1 MPILKK
7 GGFFSPDK
15 YVCNECNTEF
25 VDYYR
30 AESCETDCLKY
41 KPLRD
46 IENQGI
52 DIPINIRQLIKEFL
66 WADCYDRDELIEKLG
81 KTKQDYVVPILV
93 EQLKAYKHSENVI
106 AALGNIGSEK
116 ALDILV
122 KIIEGKKGEHFDFN
136 PNNNDEIQSGT
147 WSEYVE
153 KDGTKCYFPWSP
165 AEHHKYAAMEI
176 LIKKKYGLDSIIKS
190 VILRFNH
197 HSSKRYLEN
206 LKNIESK
213 ANEKLSEYLL
223 NKDKLKN
230 MLKGN
235 YDAYGKTIST
245 ADKQIFLAEEH
256 ILKAIGATG
265 GSKNPNIR
273 NLTIRGIISTYYPL
287 IGWGD
292 LDIIRE
298 FQTSE
303 ELLNALNKDEY
314 ALQYFNKEKDYE
326 HISRYLPSKKLSDK
340 EFKTIVKA
348 GIVKALG
355 ILRYEKSVNSIKKI
369 MGNIETQA
377 VDEKYKLMLIGTCAE
392 TLTKIK
398 RKGTLKALKNAK
410 EFCEKSYGAFSER
423 YNALEHIHNALALL
437 GEKDSVLKKV
447 EQFKS
452 NEDDSKIKEIIEDI
466 DTEVLGEVFEDLEL
480 FDDAENLYTKNGML
494 KKAAKMRRN
503 KAAQGAAKI
512 DQTIV
517 HGDYVDD
524 RDTIVKDSVVNRSNI
539 GSNSKAEDLREAK
552 SLFEEGLIDQ
562 SEYKQMKKE
571 ILGK

>member
-1 MPILKK
+1 MPSLKK

-15 YVCNECNTEF
+15 YVCAECNTEF
-25 VDYYR
+25 VDYYN
-30 AESCETDCLKY
+30 AESCETECLKY
-41 KPLRD
+41 KPLKN

-52 DIPINIRQLIKEFL
+52 DIPINIRQLINEFL
-66 WADCYDRDELIEKLG
+66 GTDCYDRDELIEKLG

-106 AALGNIGSEK
+106 VALGNIGSEK

-122 KIIEGKKGEHFDFN
+122 KIIEGKNGEHFDFN

-165 AEHHKYAAMEI
+165 AEDHKYAAMEI

-197 HSSKRYLEN
+197 YSSKRYIEN
-206 LKNIESK
+206 LKNIESE

-230 MLKGN
+230 MLKEN
-235 YDAYGKTIST
+235 YDAYGNAIST
-245 ADKQIFLAEEH
+245 DKQFFLAEEH

-265 GSKNPNIR
+265 GSKNPDIR
-273 NLTIRGIISTYYPL
+273 SLTIRGIISTYYPL
-287 IGWGD
+287 IGWSD
-292 LDIIRE
+292 LDLIRQ

-314 ALQYFNKEKDYE
+314 VLQYFDKEKDSLYG
-326 HISRYLPSKKLSDK
+326 HISHYFPPKKSDK
-340 EFKTIVKA
+340 ELKTVIRT

-355 ILRYEKSVNSIKKI
+355 ILRYGKSVNSIIKI
-369 MGNIETQA
+369 MKNIETQA
-377 VDEKYKLMLIGTCAE
+377 VDEKYKFMLIGTCAE
-392 TLTKIK
+392 AFTEIK
-398 RKGTLKALKNAK
+398 RKGTLKALINAK
-410 EFCEKSYGAFSER
+410 EFCEKGYDAFSER
-423 YNALEHIHNALALL
+423 YDALKHIHNALALL
-437 GEKDSVLKKV
+437 GEKDSVLKIV

-452 NEDDSKIKEIIEDI
+452 DEEDSKIREIIEDI

-480 FDDAENLYTKNGML
+480 YDDAENLYTKNGML

-503 KAAQGAAKI
+503 KAAQGAPKV
-512 DQTIV
+512 DQTVI

-524 RDTIVKDSVVNRSNI
+524 RDTLVKDSVINRSNVG
-539 GSNSKAEDLREAK
+539 GSSKMQELKELTEMK
-552 SLFEEGLIDQ
+552 KEGLIDDD
-562 SEYKQMKKE
+562 EFKQMKKE

>member
-1 MPILKK
+1 MPSLKK
-7 GGFFSPDK
+7 GGFFSSDK

-25 VDYYR
+25 VDYYN
-30 AESCETDCLKY
+30 AESCETECLKY
-41 KPLRD
+41 KPLKN

-52 DIPINIRQLIKEFL
+52 DIPINIRQLINEFL
-66 WADCYDRDELIEKLG
+66 GTDCYDRDELIEKLG

-106 AALGNIGSEK
+106 VALGNIGSEK

-122 KIIEGKKGEHFDFN
+122 KIIEGKNGEHFDFN

-153 KDGTKCYFPWSP
+153 KDGTKCYFPWGP
-165 AEHHKYAAMEI
+165 AEDHKYAAMEI

-197 HSSKRYLEN
+197 HSSKRYIEN
-206 LKNIESK
+206 LKNIESE

-235 YDAYGKTIST
+235 YDAYGKAITT
-245 ADKQIFLAEEH
+245 DKQFFLAEEH

-265 GSKNPNIR
+265 GSKNPDIR
-273 NLTIRGIISTYYPL
+273 SLTIRGIISTYYPL
-287 IGWGD
+287 IGWSD
-292 LDIIRE
+292 LDLIRQ

-314 ALQYFNKEKDYE
+314 ALQYFDKEKDSPYG
-326 HISRYLPSKKLSDK
+326 HISHYFPPKKSDK
-340 EFKTIVKA
+340 ELKTVIKT

-355 ILRYEKSVNSIKKI
+355 ILRYEKSVNSIIKI
-369 MGNIETQA
+369 MKNIETQA
-377 VDEKYKLMLIGTCAE
+377 VDEKYKFMLIGTCAE
-392 TLTKIK
+392 AFTEIK
-398 RKGTLKALKNAK
+398 RKGTLRALINAK
-410 EFCEKSYGAFSER
+410 KFCEKGYDAFSER
-423 YNALEHIHNALALL
+423 YDALKHIHNALALL
-437 GEKDSVLKKV
+437 GEKDSVLKIV

-452 NEDDSKIKEIIEDI
+452 NEEDSKIREIIEDI

-480 FDDAENLYTKNGML
+480 YDDAEKLYTKNGML

-503 KAAQGAAKI
+503 KAAQGAPKV
-512 DQTIV
+512 DQTVV

-524 RDTIVKDSVVNRSNI
+524 RDTLVKDSVINRSNVG
-539 GSNSKAEDLREAK
+539 GSSKMQELKELTEMK
-552 SLFEEGLIDQ
+552 KEGLIDDD
-562 SEYKQMKKE
+562 EFKQMKKE